1 MAKLVS
7 FLASSKPH
15 LVPGVCRGVHG
26 GQPSP
31 RNITCAWQIKIGRDI
46 SCFLAPFGTGKRKP
60 ESPEHEQKSSKSLL
74 TGRMVDIGQWCLGV
88 KANQSLRSLT
98 GNADDWG

>member
-1 MAKLVS
+1 MAELVS

-60 ESPEHEQKSSKSLL
+60 ESPEQKVFQIFVNWKDGGYWPVVSGCKSKSESQEPN
-74 TGRMVDIGQWCLGV
+74 RKC
-88 KANQSLRSLT
+88 R
-98 GNADDWG
+98 